1 MTNYKSL
8 YGMNL
13 TPHQTNQL
21 LIDFYR
27 EQYLKFLKI
36 GINNETEYEVTVTKK
51 LITSTA
57 NRLDQLI
64 KGKKTA
70 SNMSDIEKGIC
81 RSCSPRNLYNSNR
94 SFIGDIKSK
103 FQLRDLEITQQ
114 HAVCSYIDYSDC
126 YPHNES
132 HYIDKITTAYNSET
146 MREILS
152 HNN

>member
-1 MTNYKSL
+1 MRSYKSL
-8 YGMNL
+8 YGMIL

-36 GINNETEYEVTVTKK
+36 GINNETEYGVAVTKK
-51 LITSTA
+51 LLTSTA
-57 NRLDQLI
+57 NRLDQLV
-64 KGKKTA
+64 KGKKTK

-81 RSCSPRNLYNSNR
+81 RSRSPRNLYNSNR
-94 SFIGDIKSK
+94 SFAGDIKSK
-103 FQLRDLEITQQ
+103 FQLRDLEIIQQ

-146 MREILS
+146 MREVLS

>member
-1 MTNYKSL
+1 MTNITYDKEMKRQEL
-8 YGMNL
+8 
-13 TPHQTNQL
+13 NQF

-27 EQYLKFLKI
+27 EQYLKFLRI
-36 GINNETEYEVTVTKK
+36 GINNETEYGVTVTKK

-64 KGKKTA
+64 KGKKTK

-81 RSCSPRNLYNSNR
+81 RSRSPRNLYNSNR

-103 FQLRDLEITQQ
+103 FQLSDLEITQQ

-146 MREILS
+146 MREVLS

>member
-1 MTNYKSL
+1 MTNITYDKEMKRQEL
-8 YGMNL
+8 
-13 TPHQTNQL
+13 NQF

-27 EQYLKFLKI
+27 EQYLKFLRI
-36 GINNETEYEVTVTKK
+36 GINNETEHGITVTKK

-64 KGKKTA
+64 KGKKTK

-81 RSCSPRNLYNSNR
+81 RSPSPRNLYNSNR

-146 MREILS
+146 MREVLS

>member
-1 MTNYKSL
+1 MTSITYDKEMKRQEL
-8 YGMNL
+8 
-13 TPHQTNQL
+13 NQF

-27 EQYLKFLKI
+27 EQYLKFLRI
-36 GINNETEYEVTVTKK
+36 GINNVTEYGVTVTKK
-51 LITSTA
+51 LLTSTA

-64 KGKKTA
+64 KGKKTK

-103 FQLRDLEITQQ
+103 FQLSDLEITQQ

-146 MREILS
+146 MREVLS

>member
-1 MTNYKSL
+1 MTSITYDKEMKRQEL
-8 YGMNL
+8 
-13 TPHQTNQL
+13 NQF

-27 EQYLKFLKI
+27 EQYLKFLRI
-36 GINNETEYEVTVTKK
+36 GINNETEYGVTVTKK

-64 KGKKTA
+64 KGKKTE

-146 MREILS
+146 MREVLS

>member
-1 MTNYKSL
+1 MTNITYDKEMKRQEL
-8 YGMNL
+8 
-13 TPHQTNQL
+13 NQF

-27 EQYLKFLKI
+27 EQYLKFLRI
-36 GINNETEYEVTVTKK
+36 GINNETEYGVTVTKK

-64 KGKKTA
+64 KGKKTK

-81 RSCSPRNLYNSNR
+81 KSRYPRKLYNSNR

-103 FQLRDLEITQQ
+103 FQLSDLEITQQ

-126 YPHNES
+126 YPQNES

-146 MREILS
+146 MREVLS